1 MSVTVDYDLGDKQL
15 QGLIGD
21 TSMVDTI
28 SSLLTAW
35 KQSFGLG
42 DGNLI
47 ASLVGSNSSIFPFIF
62 RSSFGMAGLIDP
74 SFRLNL

>member
-15 QGLIGD
+15 WVLIGD

-28 SSLLTAW
+28 SSLLKTW

-47 ASLVGSNSSIFPFIF
+47 ASLG
-62 RSSFGMAGLIDP
+62 G
-74 SFRLNL
+74 